1 MPDPVP
7 GVARRCLGPARQ
19 RSATCARQEWGRLV
33 NSWIGRNVR
42 QNTEL
47 TDRQSQKYKERELYA
62 HRERGTQ
69 RVYYKEN

>member
-19 RSATCARQEWGRLV
+19 RRATCARQEWGRLV

-47 TDRQSQKYKERELYA
+47 TDRQLQKKMG
-62 HRERGTQ
+62 ERGTE
-69 RVYYKEN
+69 RVYYKEKLMDGM